1 MKRYFDMTEDEKLAL
16 NETDLYASV
25 KVEGVHRG
33 IKPPLTLDQAIA
45 QVGYTGFTIPA
56 DAVAFYELTVPGEYS
71 HNPNTGTNLCFKTQ
85 AEAER
90 ALVGAIVVVESGY
103 NEGRHNKIVGGSPG
117 VRAVWVTQSKQKSLF
132 TKLEELKQDNT
143 DFEKLAEECR
153 DDLSR
158 IRQERYNT
166 RVRSEKRKQY
176 LELAQGNEEIAKSF
190 WAKTEGTDFPAA

>member
-1 MKRYFDMTEDEKLAL
+1 MKRYFDMTEDEKIAL
-16 NETDLYASV
+16 NEIDLYGSV
-25 KVEGVHRG
+25 KVEGIHRG
-33 IKPPLTLDQAIA
+33 IKPPLTLENAIA
-45 QVGYTGFTIPA
+45 QVGYVGFTIPA
-56 DAVAFYELTVPGEYS
+56 DAVCFYELTAKADTYS
-71 HNPNTGTNLCFKTQ
+71 GPSNSGICFRTQ

-90 ALVGAIVVVESGY
+90 ALAGAIYIKDPDYSTKERRICDATLG
-103 NEGRHNKIVGGSPG
+103 IQT
-117 VRAVWVTQSKQKSLF
+117 VWITRSTPVQLSA
-132 TKLEELKQDNT
+132 KLEELKQDNA